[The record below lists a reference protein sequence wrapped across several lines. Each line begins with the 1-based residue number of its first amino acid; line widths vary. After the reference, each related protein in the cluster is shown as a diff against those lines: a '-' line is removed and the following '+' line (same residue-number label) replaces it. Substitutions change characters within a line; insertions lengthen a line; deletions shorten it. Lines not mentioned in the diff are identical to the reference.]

1 MGMQKKSKHSAY
13 QVGLTKQIKTM
24 TETNPHAALAVA
36 LQKAQA
42 EFPSMGKTKQVG
54 VGSYGYSYL
63 PLEQMLS
70 LVTPVLL
77 KNGLCLT
84 QGFGCSATGETL
96 IVTRLIHKN
105 GGVIKSEL
113 PIFLSERDM
122 ANPKKN
128 QTHNW
133 GGAVTYQRRY
143 SIKLILGLET
153 DMDFNMEEVEEV
165 SDKKKGSDHLPSK
178 PKLLENKG
186 EIIETLRK
194 QVEGK
199 VSNKPDT
206 DVTFGLAKKAIE
218 IASSLDQLTDHKKN
232 IATRFAQGK
241 LTQEQ
246 KIELDRAIIS
256 KQMKLK

>member
-1 MGMQKKSKHSAY
+1 
-13 QVGLTKQIKTM
+13 M
-24 TETNPHAALAVA
+24 TETHPCAAVAAA

-42 EFPSMGKTKQVG
+42 EFPTMGKTKQVG
-54 VGSYGYSYL
+54 VGSFGYSYL

-77 KNGLCLT
+77 KNGLCIS

-96 IVTRLIHKN
+96 IVTRLIHKS
-105 GGVIKSEL
+105 GGMIKSEL
-113 PIFLSERDM
+113 PIFLSEKDM

-128 QTHNW
+128 QTHIW

-153 DMDFNMEEVEEV
+153 DMDFNMEDEKEVQE
-165 SDKKKGSDHLPSK
+165 KKI
-178 PKLLENKG
+178 NKG
-186 EIIETLRK
+186 EVIETLRE
-194 QVEGK
+194 QVQAK
-199 VSNKPDT
+199 VSNQPDT
-206 DVTFGLAKKAIE
+206 DATFGLAKKAIE
-218 IASSLDQLTDHKKN
+218 IASSEDQLTDHKKN

>member
-1 MGMQKKSKHSAY
+1 
-13 QVGLTKQIKTM
+13 M
-24 TETNPHAALAVA
+24 TETNPNAAVAAA

-42 EFPSMGKTKQVG
+42 EFPTMGKTKQVG
-54 VGSYGYSYL
+54 VGSFGYSYL

-77 KNGLCLT
+77 KNGLCIS

-96 IVTRLIHKN
+96 IVTRLIHKT
-105 GGVIKSEL
+105 GGMIKSEL
-113 PIFLSERDM
+113 PIFLSEKDM

-153 DMDFNMEEVEEV
+153 DMDFNMEEEEKV
-165 SDKKKGSDHLPSK
+165 QEKNI
-178 PKLLENKG
+178 NKG
-186 EIIETLRK
+186 EVIETLRE
-194 QVEGK
+194 QVQAK

-206 DVTFGLAKKAIE
+206 DATFGLAKKAIE
-218 IASSLDQLTDHKKN
+218 IASSEDQLTDHKKN

>member
-1 MGMQKKSKHSAY
+1 MLIGMGMQKKSKHSAY
-13 QVGLTKQIKTM
+13 QVGLTKQTKTM
-24 TETNPHAALAVA
+24 TKSPNAALAEA

-54 VGSYGYSYL
+54 VGSFGYSYL

-77 KNGLCLT
+77 KNGLCIS
-84 QGFGCSATGETL
+84 QGFGCSSTGETL
-96 IVTRLIHKN
+96 IVTQLIHKE
-105 GGVIKSEL
+105 GGVIQSEL

-153 DMDFNMEEVEEV
+153 DMDFNMEEEEEV
-165 SDKKKGSDHLPSK
+165 SDKK

-186 EIIETLRK
+186 EVIETLRK
-194 QVEGK
+194 QVQEK

-206 DVTFGLAKKAIE
+206 DVTFGLAKQAIE
-218 IASSLDQLTDHKKN
+218 IASSLEQLTDHKKN

>member
-1 MGMQKKSKHSAY
+1 MLTGMAIQKKSKHSAY
-13 QVGLTKQIKTM
+13 QIGLTKQTKTM
-24 TETNPHAALAVA
+24 TETHPCAAVAAA

-42 EFPSMGKTKQVG
+42 EFPTMGKTKQVG
-54 VGSYGYSYL
+54 VGSFGYSYL

-77 KNGLCLT
+77 KNGLCIS
-84 QGFGCSATGETL
+84 QGFGCSTTGETL
-96 IVTRLIHKN
+96 IVTRLIHKS
-105 GGVIKSEL
+105 GGMIKSEL
-113 PIFLSERDM
+113 PIFLSEKDM

-153 DMDFNMEEVEEV
+153 DMDFNMEEEEKV
-165 SDKKKGSDHLPSK
+165 QEKKI
-178 PKLLENKG
+178 NKG
-186 EIIETLRK
+186 EVIETLRE
-194 QVEGK
+194 QVQEK
-199 VSNKPDT
+199 IPNKPDN
-206 DVTFGLAKKAIE
+206 DATFGLAKKAIE
-218 IASSLDQLTDHKKN
+218 IASSQDQLTDHKKN

-241 LTQEQ
+241 LTQLQ

>member
-1 MGMQKKSKHSAY
+1 
-13 QVGLTKQIKTM
+13 M
-24 TETNPHAALAVA
+24 TETNPDAALAVA

-54 VGSYGYSYL
+54 VGSFGYSYL

-77 KNGLCLT
+77 KNGLCIS
-84 QGFGCSATGETL
+84 QGFGCSPTGETL

-113 PIFLSERDM
+113 PIFLSEKDM

-153 DMDFNMEEVEEV
+153 DMDFNMEEEEKV
-165 SDKKKGSDHLPSK
+165 QEKKI
-178 PKLLENKG
+178 NKG
-186 EIIETLRK
+186 EVIETLRE
-194 QVEGK
+194 QVQEK
-199 VSNKPDT
+199 VSNKPDN
-206 DVTFGLAKKAIE
+206 DATFGLAKKAIE
-218 IASSLDQLTDHKKN
+218 IASSQDQLTDHKKN

-241 LTQEQ
+241 LTQLQ

>member
-1 MGMQKKSKHSAY
+1 
-13 QVGLTKQIKTM
+13 M
-24 TETNPHAALAVA
+24 TETHPNAAVAAA

-42 EFPSMGKTKQVG
+42 EFPTMGKTKQVG
-54 VGSYGYSYL
+54 VGSFGYSYL

-77 KNGLCLT
+77 KNGLCIS

-96 IVTRLIHKN
+96 IVTRLVHKT
-105 GGVIKSEL
+105 GGMIKSEL
-113 PIFLSERDM
+113 PIFLSEKDM

-128 QTHNW
+128 QTHIW

-153 DMDFNMEEVEEV
+153 DMDFNMEEEEKV
-165 SDKKKGSDHLPSK
+165 AEKKI
-178 PKLLENKG
+178 NKG
-186 EIIETLRK
+186 EVIETLRE
-194 QVEGK
+194 QVQAK

-206 DVTFGLAKKAIE
+206 DATFGLAKKAIE
-218 IASSLDQLTDHKKN
+218 IASSEDQLTDHKKN

-256 KQMKLK
+256 KHMKLK

>member
-13 QVGLTKQIKTM
+13 QVGLTKQTKKM
-24 TETNPHAALAVA
+24 SETNPHAALAVA

-96 IVTRLIHKN
+96 IVTRLIHKD

-153 DMDFNMEEVEEV
+153 DMDFNMEEEEKVE
-165 SDKKKGSDHLPSK
+165 DKNI
-178 PKLLENKG
+178 NKG
-186 EIIETLRK
+186 EVIETLRK
-194 QVEGK
+194 QVQEK

-206 DVTFGLAKKAIE
+206 DATFGLAKKAIE
-218 IASSLDQLTDHKKN
+218 IATTEEQLTDHKKN

>member
-1 MGMQKKSKHSAY
+1 
-13 QVGLTKQIKTM
+13 M
-24 TETNPHAALAVA
+24 TETHPCAAVAAA

-42 EFPSMGKTKQVG
+42 EFPTMGKTKQVG
-54 VGSYGYSYL
+54 VGSFGYSYL

-77 KNGLCLT
+77 KNGLCIS

-96 IVTRLIHKN
+96 IVTRLIHKS
-105 GGVIKSEL
+105 GGMIKSEL
-113 PIFLSERDM
+113 PIFLSEKDM

-128 QTHNW
+128 QTHIW

-153 DMDFNMEEVEEV
+153 DMDFNMEEEEKV
-165 SDKKKGSDHLPSK
+165 QEKKI
-178 PKLLENKG
+178 NKG
-186 EIIETLRK
+186 EVIETLRE
-194 QVEGK
+194 QVQAK
-199 VSNKPDT
+199 VSNQPDT
-206 DVTFGLAKKAIE
+206 DATFGLAKKAIE
-218 IASSLDQLTDHKKN
+218 IASSEDQLTDHKKN

>member
-1 MGMQKKSKHSAY
+1 
-13 QVGLTKQIKTM
+13 M
-24 TETNPHAALAVA
+24 TETHPCAAVAAA

-42 EFPSMGKTKQVG
+42 EFPTMGKTKQVG
-54 VGSYGYSYL
+54 VGSFGYSYL

-77 KNGLCLT
+77 KNGLCIS

-96 IVTRLIHKN
+96 IVTRLIHKS
-105 GGVIKSEL
+105 GGMIKSEL
-113 PIFLSERDM
+113 PIFLSEKDM

-128 QTHNW
+128 QTHIW

-153 DMDFNMEEVEEV
+153 DMDFNMEEEEKV
-165 SDKKKGSDHLPSK
+165 QEKNI
-178 PKLLENKG
+178 NKG
-186 EIIETLRK
+186 EVIETLRE
-194 QVEGK
+194 QVQAK

-206 DVTFGLAKKAIE
+206 DATFGLAKKAIE
-218 IASSLDQLTDHKKN
+218 IASSEDQLTDHKKN

>member
-1 MGMQKKSKHSAY
+1 MLTGMGMQKKSKHSAY
-13 QVGLTKQIKTM
+13 QVGHTKQTKTM
-24 TETNPHAALAVA
+24 TQKDPQAALAEA
-36 LQKAQA
+36 LQKAQS
-42 EFPSMGKTKQVG
+42 EFPTMARTKQVG
-54 VGSYGYSYL
+54 AGNYGYSYL

-77 KNGLCLT
+77 KNDLCLS
-84 QGFGCSATGETL
+84 QGFSCSETGQTL
-96 IVTRLIHKN
+96 IVTKLIHKSSALM
-105 GGVIKSEL
+105 KSEL
-113 PIFLSERDM
+113 PIFLPERDM

-128 QTHNW
+128 QTHLW

-153 DMDFNMEEVEEV
+153 DMDFNMEEEEEV
-165 SDKKKGSDHLPSK
+165 SDKKHK

-186 EIIETLRK
+186 EVIETLRK
-194 QVEGK
+194 QVQEK
-199 VSNKPDT
+199 VTNKPDT
-206 DVTFGLAKKAIE
+206 DATFGLAKKAIE

>member
-13 QVGLTKQIKTM
+13 QVGLTKQIKKM
-24 TETNPHAALAVA
+24 SETNPHAALAVA

-84 QGFGCSATGETL
+84 QGFGCSSTGETL
-96 IVTRLIHKN
+96 IVTRLIHKD

-153 DMDFNMEEVEEV
+153 DMDFNMEEEEKVE
-165 SDKKKGSDHLPSK
+165 DKNI
-178 PKLLENKG
+178 NKG
-186 EIIETLRK
+186 EVIETLRK
-194 QVEGK
+194 QVQEK

-206 DVTFGLAKKAIE
+206 DATFGLAKKAIE
-218 IASSLDQLTDHKKN
+218 IATSLDQLTDHKKN

>member
-13 QVGLTKQIKTM
+13 QVGHTKQTKTM
-24 TETNPHAALAVA
+24 TQKDPQAALAEA
-36 LQKAQA
+36 LQKAQS
-42 EFPSMGKTKQVG
+42 EFPCLAKTKQVG
-54 VGSYGYSYL
+54 VGNYGYSYL

-77 KNGLCLT
+77 KNGLCLS
-84 QGFGCSATGETL
+84 QGFGCSPTGQTL
-96 IVTRLIHKN
+96 IVTKLIHKSSALM
-105 GGVIKSEL
+105 KSEL
-113 PIFLSERDM
+113 PIFLPERDM

-128 QTHNW
+128 QTHLW

-153 DMDFNMEEVEEV
+153 DMDFNMEEEDDVKE
-165 SDKKKGSDHLPSK
+165 KNI
-178 PKLLENKG
+178 NKG
-186 EIIETLRK
+186 EVIETLRK
-194 QVEGK
+194 QVQEK

-206 DVTFGLAKKAIE
+206 DATFGLAKQAIE
-218 IASSLDQLTDHKKN
+218 IATTEQQLTDHKKN

-246 KIELDRAIIS
+246 RIELDRAIIS
-256 KQMKLK
+256 KQMNLRRK

>member
-1 MGMQKKSKHSAY
+1 MGIQKKSKHLAY
-13 QVGLTKQIKTM
+13 QVGHTKQTKTM
-24 TETNPHAALAVA
+24 TDYPQHPCQEVATA

-42 EFPSMGKTKQVG
+42 EFPTMGKTKQVG
-54 VGSYGYSYL
+54 VGSFGYSYL

-77 KNGLCLT
+77 KHGLCIS
-84 QGFGCSATGETL
+84 QGFGCSPTGETL
-96 IVTRLIHKN
+96 IVTRLIHKS
-105 GGVIKSEL
+105 GGMIKSEL

-153 DMDFNMEEVEEV
+153 DMDFNMEEEEKV
-165 SDKKKGSDHLPSK
+165 QEKNT
-178 PKLLENKG
+178 NKG
-186 EIIETLRK
+186 EVIETLRE
-194 QVEGK
+194 QVKEI
-199 VSNKPDT
+199 SNTSNTT
-206 DVTFGLAKKAIE
+206 DKTFGLAKDAILGAKSKE
-218 IASSLDQLTDHKKN
+218 QLLDHQKN

-241 LTQEQ
+241 LTITQKEQ
-246 KIELDRAIIS
+246 LETLIVNKI
-256 KQMKLK
+256 KVLK

>member
-1 MGMQKKSKHSAY
+1 M
-13 QVGLTKQIKTM
+13 T
-24 TETNPHAALAVA
+24 TETVAIEALAEA

-42 EFPSMGKTKQVG
+42 EFPTMGKTKQVG
-54 VGSYGYSYL
+54 VGSFGYSYL

-77 KNGLCLT
+77 KHGLCLS
-84 QGFGCSATGETL
+84 QGFGCSPTGQTL
-96 IVTRLIHKN
+96 IVTRLLHKS
-105 GGVIKSEL
+105 GAFIKSEL

-153 DMDFNMEEVEEV
+153 DMDFNMEEEEEIQ
-165 SDKKKGSDHLPSK
+165 DKNV
-178 PKLLENKG
+178 NKG
-186 EIIETLRK
+186 EVIETLRE
-194 QVEGK
+194 QVK
-199 VSNKPDT
+199 AKTSNKSDT
-206 DVTFGLAKKAIE
+206 DVTFGLAKNAILNAKSKE
-218 IASSLDQLTDHKKN
+218 QLTDHQKN

-241 LTQEQ
+241 LTLTQKEQ
-246 KIELDRAIIS
+246 LETLIVN
-256 KQMKLK
+256 KLKILK

>member
-13 QVGLTKQIKTM
+13 QVGLTKQIKKM
-24 TETNPHAALAVA
+24 SETTPIAALAAA

-77 KNGLCLT
+77 KHGLCLS
-84 QGFGCSATGETL
+84 QGFNCSATGETL
-96 IVTRLIHKN
+96 IVTRLLHKS
-105 GGVIKSEL
+105 GAFIKSEL

-153 DMDFNMEEVEEV
+153 DMDFNMEEEEKV
-165 SDKKKGSDHLPSK
+165 TEKNI
-178 PKLLENKG
+178 NKG
-186 EIIETLRK
+186 EVIETLREQVK
-194 QVEGK
+194 QVNNN
-199 VSNKPDT
+199 SDT
-206 DVTFGLAKKAIE
+206 EKTFGLAKNAILNAKSKE
-218 IASSLDQLTDHKKN
+218 QLTDHQKN

-241 LTQEQ
+241 LSLQQKEQ
-246 KIELDRAIIS
+246 LETLIVNKI
-256 KQMKLK
+256 KVLK

>member
-13 QVGLTKQIKTM
+13 QIGLTKQIKKM
-24 TETNPHAALAVA
+24 SETNPNAAIAAA

-42 EFPSMGKTKQVG
+42 EFPSMGKTTQVG

-77 KNGLCLT
+77 KHGLCIS
-84 QGFGCSATGETL
+84 QGFSCSPTGETL
-96 IVTRLIHKN
+96 IITRLIHKD
-105 GGVIKSEL
+105 GGVIESLL

-165 SDKKKGSDHLPSK
+165 SDKKLKSK
-178 PKLLENKG
+178 PLENKG
-186 EIIETLRK
+186 EVIETLRK
-194 QVEGK
+194 QVQEK

-206 DVTFGLAKKAIE
+206 DATFGLAKKAIE

>member
-13 QVGLTKQIKTM
+13 QVGLTKQTKTM
-24 TETNPHAALAVA
+24 TETNPDAAVAAA

-54 VGSYGYSYL
+54 VGSFGYSYL

-96 IVTRLIHKN
+96 IVTRLIHKD

-153 DMDFNMEEVEEV
+153 DMDFNMEEEEKVE
-165 SDKKKGSDHLPSK
+165 DKNI
-178 PKLLENKG
+178 NKG
-186 EIIETLRK
+186 EVIETLRK
-194 QVEGK
+194 QVQEK

-206 DVTFGLAKKAIE
+206 DATFGLAKKAIE
-218 IASSLDQLTDHKKN
+218 IATTEEQLTDHKKN

>member
-13 QVGLTKQIKTM
+13 QIGLTKQIKKM
-24 TETNPHAALAVA
+24 SETNPNAAIAAA

-77 KNGLCLT
+77 KHGLCIS
-84 QGFGCSATGETL
+84 QGFSCSPTGETL
-96 IVTRLIHKN
+96 IITRLIHKS
-105 GGVIKSEL
+105 GGMIKSEL

-153 DMDFNMEEVEEV
+153 DMDFNMEEEEKV
-165 SDKKKGSDHLPSK
+165 QEKKI
-178 PKLLENKG
+178 NKG
-186 EIIETLRK
+186 EVIETLRK
-194 QVEGK
+194 QVQEK

-206 DVTFGLAKKAIE
+206 DATFGLAKKAIE
-218 IASSLDQLTDHKKN
+218 IATSVDQLTDHKK
-232 IATRFAQGK
+232 K
-241 LTQEQ
+241 Y
-246 KIELDRAIIS
+246 S
-256 KQMKLK
+256 H

>member
-1 MGMQKKSKHSAY
+1 
-13 QVGLTKQIKTM
+13 M
-24 TETNPHAALAVA
+24 TETNPDAAVAAA

-42 EFPSMGKTKQVG
+42 EFPTMGKTKQVG
-54 VGSYGYSYL
+54 VGSFGYSYL

-77 KNGLCLT
+77 KNGLCIS
-84 QGFGCSATGETL
+84 QGFGYSPTGETL
-96 IVTRLIHKN
+96 IVTRLIHKS
-105 GGVIKSEL
+105 GGMIKSEL
-113 PIFLSERDM
+113 PIFLSEKDM

-153 DMDFNMEEVEEV
+153 DMDFNMEEEEKVEE
-165 SDKKKGSDHLPSK
+165 K
-178 PKLLENKG
+178 EINKG
-186 EIIETLRK
+186 EVIETLRE
-194 QVEGK
+194 QVQAK

-206 DVTFGLAKKAIE
+206 DATFGLAKKAIE
-218 IASSLDQLTDHKKN
+218 LASSDQQLTDHKKN

>member
-1 MGMQKKSKHSAY
+1 MAMQKKSKHSAY
-13 QVGLTKQIKTM
+13 QVGHTKQTKTM
-24 TETNPHAALAVA
+24 TDYPQHPCQEVATA

-54 VGSYGYSYL
+54 VGSFGYSYL

-77 KNGLCLT
+77 KHGLCLS
-84 QGFGCSATGETL
+84 QGFGCSPTGETL
-96 IVTRLIHKN
+96 IVTRLIHKS
-105 GGVIKSEL
+105 GGMIRSEL

-153 DMDFNMEEVEEV
+153 DMDFNMEDEKEVQE
-165 SDKKKGSDHLPSK
+165 KKI
-178 PKLLENKG
+178 NKG
-186 EIIETLRK
+186 EVIETLRE
-194 QVEGK
+194 QVKEI
-199 VSNKPDT
+199 SNTSDT
-206 DVTFGLAKKAIE
+206 DKTFGLAKNAILNAKSKE
-218 IASSLDQLTDHKKN
+218 QLTDHQKN

-241 LTQEQ
+241 LTITQKEQ
-246 KIELDRAIIS
+246 LETLIVNKI
-256 KQMKLK
+256 KVLK